1 MLPSAWL
8 VVGFVDTVVPALW
21 QSVHVESLCRAWLP
35 VFGPYAAIATLWQA
49 EQPLPV
55 VPQVG
60 VGEVPTPYTLAWQ
73 DAVEQVPA

>member
-35 VFGPYAAIATLWQA
+35 VFGPYAAITTLWQA
-49 EQPLPV
+49 EQPEDVLHTGV
-55 VPQVG
+55 VTKP
-60 VGEVPTPYTLAWQ
+60 EPYTLAWQ
-73 DAVEQVPA
+73 DAVEQVPV